1 METMIERD
9 HSDSYMHMLFKTCST
24 PPILKGSI
32 YFFILLL
39 TISFESYGQKEN
51 LKFDHLDI
59 NSGLSQNHVLC
70 ALQDSRGF
78 MWFGTRDGL
87 NRYDGYKFTIYRN
100 VAGDEHSLSNNFVT
114 SIIEDSKGDIWIATN
129 GGGLNRYEKDKDWFT
144 HFTHENG
151 NPNSISSN
159 MVSDVTED
167 HEGNLWIGTNDAGL
181 NVFNPVTNK
190 IQHYIS
196 RASDAKSLSGN
207 YVKCILEDH
216 AHHIWVG
223 VFGGGLNLFNSEEK
237 SFTVFN
243 YNKSNSTSISS
254 DNVFTIYEDRRKHLW
269 IGTDGGGIDRL
280 NTQTGQFSRFM
291 HDPHN
296 SNSLPVNSVHCIGE
310 DDKGDIWIGTENGGL
325 SIFDQHSGLFNNY
338 LHDDMD
344 NTSLSSNSI
353 YTTFRDQ
360 KGNMWIGTFSGG
372 VDLYNKDY
380 NKFTQYKHTS
390 ESNSLSNNNVLCFLE
405 DSRKKIWIGTDGG
418 GLNLFDPEKKTF
430 THFLHK
436 AGDNNSICGNYVLS
450 VCEDSKGNIW
460 IGTWGDGLS
469 IINPTRKTFRHF
481 KNKPGDLHSLNS
493 NNVWGIT
500 EDHHKNIWICTYGG
514 GLDLFD
520 PAKETF
526 THHVHDE
533 QNPGSIG
540 TNYLRMMTEDN
551 DGNLWVATD
560 GDGINRF
567 DKAQNHF
574 TPFTHADHQ
583 NSIGDNRVNTIC
595 KDRKGN
601 LWIGT
606 MAGLNYFDVK
616 SKSFSVYTTAD
627 GLPDNLIFGMLE
639 DEKNGLWVS
648 TNGGLSELN
657 LVTHKFKNF
666 TVADGLQSFE
676 FKDHAFCKSKT
687 GAMYFG
693 GINGFNTFF
702 PDHIKDNNFDPPLVL
717 TSFQLF
723 NKNVPLA
730 LNANDPSP
738 LKKTITET
746 SEITL
751 PYASSVIS
759 FEFASLNYT
768 GAEKK
773 KYAYMLEGF
782 DKSWNEIG
790 TERKAVYTRLEPG
803 KYTLK
808 IKGLDNEGQW
818 SDKIKQVQLI
828 IVPPFWLTW
837 WFKIGLVL
845 LVATGTISVFRIR
858 IKVIKNQNEKLGK
871 LVAERTSQLASSV
884 EEAVQANKAKSVFL
898 ATMSH
903 EIRTPMNGII
913 GMSSLL
919 AQTQQ
924 TAEQTN
930 YTETIQTCGESLL
943 TVLNDILDFS
953 KIESGRLEL
962 EETDFDLRACIEEV
976 LDVFAG
982 KATEAGIDLLY
993 QIAAEVPEQT
1003 IGDPNRLRQILI
1015 NLVSNAIK
1023 FTHSGEVFVKLMLG
1037 DLRPDGKITL
1047 CFEIRDTG
1055 IGIPKDKLERLFKA
1069 FSQVDASTTRKYG
1082 GTGLGL
1088 VISEKLIALMG
1099 GTISV
1104 ASEPNKGSVFSFSIL
1119 TLASKKA
1126 VQPYTTLS
1134 MACMEQ
1140 KRVLVVDDNLT
1151 NRKILQAQLEK
1162 WMMLPV
1168 LVCSGDEALDLLS
1181 GSSEFDLLITD
1192 MHMPGMNG
1200 LELAKAIKKRYPRLP
1215 IMLLSSLGQDI
1226 GKGNNKLFNVVLAK
1240 PIKESFLRSSI
1251 LKLLHGG
1258 AEHSGLIRNKNEQLP
1273 GNLAERCPFSI
1284 LIAED
1289 NVINQQLAL
1298 MVLTKMGY
1306 NPEIAENGQE
1316 AINKQRQGSYD
1327 IIFMDMQM
1335 PELDGLEA
1343 TKTIRSQS
1351 GAQPIII
1358 AMTANA
1364 MQGDRDDCLAA
1375 GMNDYICKPF
1385 RPQEIAILLKK
1396 WAS

>member
-1 METMIERD
+1 MKTTIEPD
-9 HSDSYMHMLFKTCST
+9 YSDSHRKKLFHISST
-24 PPILKGSI
+24 KPIVKGLL
-32 YFFILLL
+32 YFFVFLL
-39 TISFESYGQKEN
+39 TISFAGYAQKEN

-70 ALQDSRGF
+70 AVQDSRGF

-100 VAGDEHSLSNNFVT
+100 IAGDEHSLSNNFVT
-114 SIIEDSKGDIWIATN
+114 SIIEDSKGVIWIATN

-144 HFTHENG
+144 HFKHENA
-151 NPNSISSN
+151 NANSISSN
-159 MVSDVTED
+159 MLSSVTED

-196 RASDAKSLSGN
+196 HADDGKSLSGN

-216 AHHIWVG
+216 AHNIWVG
-223 VFGGGLNLFNSEEK
+223 VFGGGLNLFNNQEK

-243 YNKSNSTSISS
+243 YNKSNSTTISS
-254 DNVFTIYEDRRKHLW
+254 DNVFTIYEDSRNHLW
-269 IGTDGGGIDRL
+269 IGTDGGGIDLL

-296 SNSLPVNSVHCIGE
+296 SNSLPVNSVHTIGE
-310 DDKGDIWIGTENGGL
+310 DEKGNIWIGTENGGL
-325 SIFDQHSGLFNNY
+325 SIFDQRRGLFNNY

-380 NKFTQYKHTS
+380 NKFIQYKHTS
-390 ESNSLSNNNVLCFLE
+390 ETNSLSNNNVLCFLE

-430 THFLHK
+430 SHFLHK

-469 IINPTRKTFRHF
+469 IFNPTKKTYRHF
-481 KNKPGDLHSLNS
+481 KNKPGDPHSLNS
-493 NNVWGIT
+493 NNVWGIS
-500 EDHHKNIWICTYGG
+500 EDHNKNIWICTYGG

-520 PAKETF
+520 PTTESF

-540 TNYLRMMTEDN
+540 NNYLRMMTEDN

-567 DKAQNHF
+567 DKAQNRF
-574 TPFTHADHQ
+574 TSFTHADHQ
-583 NSIGDNRVNTIC
+583 NSVSDNRVNTIC

-627 GLPDNLIFGMLE
+627 GLPDNLVFGMLE

-648 TNGGLSELN
+648 TNGGLSQFN
-657 LVTHKFKNF
+657 LTTHKFKNF
-666 TVADGLQSFE
+666 SVADGLQSPE
-676 FKDHAFCKSKT
+676 FKDHSFCKSTT

-693 GINGFNTFF
+693 GINGFNTFS

-717 TSFQLF
+717 TNFQLF
-723 NKNVPLA
+723 NKNVLLA
-730 LNANDPSP
+730 VDDNDPSP
-738 LKKTITET
+738 LKKPITET

-751 PYASSVIS
+751 PYASSVIA

-768 GAEKK
+768 GVEKK

-790 TERKAVYTRLEPG
+790 TEHRAVYTRLDPG
-803 KYTLK
+803 KYNLQ
-808 IKGLDNEGQW
+808 IKGLDNEGHW
-818 SDKIKQVQLI
+818 SARIKTIQLT

-845 LVATGTISVFRIR
+845 LVAGGIITVFRIR
-858 IKVIKNQNEKLGK
+858 INVIKKQNEKLAN
-871 LVAERTSQLASSV
+871 LVRERTSQLAASV

-919 AQTQQ
+919 AQTPQPP
-924 TAEQTN
+924 EQAN

-962 EETDFDLRACIEEV
+962 EETDFDLRSCIEEV
-976 LDVFAG
+976 LDVFAT
-982 KATEAGIDLLY
+982 KATQAGVDLLY
-993 QIAAEVPEQT
+993 QIGNDVPEQI

-1023 FTHSGEVFVKLMLG
+1023 FTNEGEVFVKVYQQALNN
-1037 DLRPDGKITL
+1037 DGETVL
-1047 CFEIRDTG
+1047 CFEVRDTG

-1069 FSQVDASTTRKYG
+1069 FSQVDASITRKYG

-1088 VISEKLIALMG
+1088 AISEKLIGLMG
-1099 GTISV
+1099 GAISV
-1104 ASEPNKGSVFSFSIL
+1104 MSEPNKGSVFSFTIL
-1119 TLASKKA
+1119 TRASKKEI
-1126 VQPYTTLS
+1126 VPYTIVS
-1134 MACMEQ
+1134 IACMEQ

-1151 NRKILQAQLEK
+1151 NRKILLAQLEK
-1162 WMMLPV
+1162 WKMLPT
-1168 LVCSGDEALDLLS
+1168 LVCSGNEALEKLAGRKD
-1181 GSSEFDLLITD
+1181 FDLVITD

-1200 LELAKAIKKRYPRLP
+1200 LELAKSIKKIYPVLP

-1226 GKGNNKLFNVVLAK
+1226 GKGNSKLFNVVLAK
-1240 PIKESFLRSSI
+1240 PIKESFFRSSL
-1251 LKLLHGG
+1251 LKLLSGG
-1258 AEHSGLIRNKNEQLP
+1258 AEYAGKIKNISMQLP
-1273 GNLAERCPFSI
+1273 GNLATRFPFRI

-1289 NVINQQLAL
+1289 NPINQQLAL
-1298 MVLTKMGY
+1298 VVLTKMGY
-1306 NPEIAENGQE
+1306 SPELAENGLE
-1316 AINKQRQGSYD
+1316 AISKQRQGNYD
-1327 IIFMDMQM
+1327 IIFMDVQM
-1335 PELDGLEA
+1335 PEMDGLEA
-1343 TKTIRSQS
+1343 TKTIRSQL
-1351 GAQPIII
+1351 GTQPIII

-1364 MQGDRDDCLAA
+1364 MQGDRDDCLGA

-1385 RPQEIAILLKK
+1385 RPQEIAILLEK